1 MFPKGHVYRRL
12 AVQQTSSFSKFF
24 SKQTKNI
31 RVIIQPVSNSA
42 HFEITAHLFEVGIKL
57 MVVKMAFYVE
67 HLNFT
72 LSSETER
79 SVIHQTVAKVLDRK
93 VCIFGHPDVDLR
105 CDKFFW
111 AEGYTFWPLPRKKV
125 IRGV

>member
-1 MFPKGHVYRRL
+1 MFRFSSNEKL
-12 AVQQTSSFSKFF
+12 ASFPQTSVSFLTFC
-24 SKQTKNI
+24 
-31 RVIIQPVSNSA
+31 
-42 HFEITAHLFEVGIKL
+42 HFEVTEHFFEVFISL
-57 MVVKMAFYVE
+57 IVVKMAFYVE

-72 LSSETER
+72 LSLQKKTER
-79 SVIHQTVAKVLDRK
+79 CVIHQTVAKVLDRK

-111 AEGYTFWPLPRKKV
+111 AEWYFLAVAEKKL